1 MPKNPRIDN
10 KNITYTTMDGNE
22 AAASVAYRCNEV
34 IGIYPITPLLP
45 PRCRKR
51 VRSGKAKD
59 KKTCG
64 GDKYR
69 GVIEMQSE
77 GGAAGAVH
85 GALMAGSMATT
96 FTSSQGLLLKIPNMY
111 KIAGELTPFVMHVA
125 ARTLATHALSI
136 FGDHSDVMAVRQTGF
151 AMLAANSVQ
160 QAHDFALISQAA
172 TLESRIPPFVH
183 FFDGFRTSHEINKI
197 AMIDD
202 DTIRQMISDDH
213 VDSFHQRGLTPDAP
227 SIRGTAQNPDTF
239 FQAREAAN
247 GFYQA
252 CPDIVAD
259 KMAQFASLS
268 GREYK
273 LFDYYGHPEATE
285 VVVIMGSATSAVEQA
300 IDHLLTT
307 GRKIGIISVHL
318 YRPFSLKHFMSVLS
332 ASVQQIA
339 VLDRTKEPGSV
350 GEPLYLDVVST
361 IQQAHAAKQYPH
373 LPAIMGGRYGLSSKE
388 FNPSHAVSIFNA
400 MAEEQLSHNFT
411 VGICDDITHLS
422 LPAAPVVDTEP
433 SSRLRALFYGLG
445 ADGTVSANKNTIKI
459 IGESTD
465 LHTQGYFVYDSKKSG
480 GTTVSHLR
488 FDTAPVEAPYLI
500 EQAEFIACHQFQFV
514 NKLEMFEHAA
524 EQGTLLLNSP
534 HSADNIWEHL
544 PQEVQKIII
553 DKQLN
558 LYVIN
563 AVALARE
570 LGLKNRLNTIMQ
582 TAFFA

>member
-1 MPKNPRIDN
+1 M
-10 KNITYTTMDGNE
+10 
-22 AAASVAYRCNEV
+22 
-34 IGIYPITPLLP
+34 
-45 PRCRKR
+45 
-51 VRSGKAKD
+51 RSGKAKD
-59 KKTCG
+59 KKNLWG
-64 GDKYR
+64 QVPR
-69 GVIEMQSE
+69 VIEMQSE

-172 TLESRIPPFVH
+172 TLESRIPFVH

-465 LHTQGYFVYDSKKSG
+465 LHTQGYFVYDSKKIRRYHCLAFTFRYRSG
-480 GTTVSHLR
+480 
-488 FDTAPVEAPYLI
+488 
-500 EQAEFIACHQFQFV
+500 
-514 NKLEMFEHAA
+514 
-524 EQGTLLLNSP
+524 
-534 HSADNIWEHL
+534 
-544 PQEVQKIII
+544 
-553 DKQLN
+553 
-558 LYVIN
+558 
-563 AVALARE
+563 
-570 LGLKNRLNTIMQ
+570 
-582 TAFFA
+582 